1 MGSPALLYWASA
13 LAEQEAARIRAECS
27 NVTDGPG
34 GVQSL
39 TLFSPHF
46 SSCSPPLM
54 CAFKPSCLLQLNVHF
69 IFCPLLSPHHVVP
82 IMVSYIFPLNHQRV
96 CVRCVGT
103 WASTHIS
110 AETQSVQ
117 RPECP
122 SWLCALDRR
131 GLKCVFS
138 FFFSWLFFRHTL
150 WAVTLVRPTPYII
163 LFLVTSEEHF
173 WLHLDRNIVQLVLRG
188 HVLCERTKEHWQC
201 CETVREWTLNI
212 WLYFADLLRKARPS
226 ESLIFSLDCQL
237 K

>member
-46 SSCSPPLM
+46 SSCSPLM

-69 IFCPLLSPHHVVP
+69 IFWPPPLSPHHVVP

-96 CVRCVGT
+96 CALRWYVCIHTYFCRNSICSEARV
-103 WASTHIS
+103 
-110 AETQSVQ
+110 
-117 RPECP
+117 P

-138 FFFSWLFFRHTL
+138 FFFSSVFQTHIVSSNSSVTNTL
-150 WAVTLVRPTPYII
+150 HNTFLGYFWRTLLASLGQKHCTACTERPCVMWKDKRT
-163 LFLVTSEEHF
+163 LT
-173 WLHLDRNIVQLVLRG
+173 VLWN
-188 HVLCERTKEHWQC
+188 C
-201 CETVREWTLNI
+201 
-212 WLYFADLLRKARPS
+212 
-226 ESLIFSLDCQL
+226 
-237 K
+237 

>member
-46 SSCSPPLM
+46 SSCSPLM

-69 IFCPLLSPHHVVP
+69 IFWPPPSLHT
-82 IMVSYIFPLNHQRV
+82 MWFPLWSVIFSLSIISV

-103 WASTHIS
+103 CASTHIS
-110 AETQSVQ
+110 AETQSVR

-138 FFFSWLFFRHTL
+138 FFFSSVFQTHIVSSNSSVTNTL
-150 WAVTLVRPTPYII
+150 HNTFLGYFWRTLLASLGQKHCTACTERPCVMWKDKRT
-163 LFLVTSEEHF
+163 LT
-173 WLHLDRNIVQLVLRG
+173 VLWN
-188 HVLCERTKEHWQC
+188 C
-201 CETVREWTLNI
+201 
-212 WLYFADLLRKARPS
+212 
-226 ESLIFSLDCQL
+226 
-237 K
+237 